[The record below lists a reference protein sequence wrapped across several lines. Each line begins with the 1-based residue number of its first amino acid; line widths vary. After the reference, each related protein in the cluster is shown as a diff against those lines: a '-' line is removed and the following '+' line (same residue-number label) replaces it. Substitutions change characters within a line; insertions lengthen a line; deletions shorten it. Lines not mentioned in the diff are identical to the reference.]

1 MKVKILDIYDAGEDR
16 LRVEAEVDGRLVIA
30 YGWVSALTNHFDEDA
45 YAKDG
50 DRKKGAKAREMTRE
64 ERREYCERLVRE
76 AVVASEPKKLKL

>member
-16 LRVEAEVDGRLVIA
+16 LLIDAEVDGKLVQA
-30 YGWVSALTNHFDEDA
+30 TGWVSALENHFGEDA
-45 YAKDG
+45 YTKDG

-76 AVVASEPKKLKL
+76 AVAASEPKKLKL